1 MWLVFTLITVA
12 LWGSAELFYKR
23 GSHANEKYS
32 HLKTA
37 IFVGI
42 VMGIHAIFVLLTQNI
57 GFDPMNMIYYIPVS
71 LCYIISMTCSY
82 FGIRF
87 IEESISDPI
96 ENTSGAIVPILCALI
111 LHQEIQPW
119 SIVAIIVIVAGVLGV
134 GFLENKGDTDR
145 KKKLGK
151 KLAIIAFAMPFCYA
165 LLDAC
170 GTFLDIYY
178 LDMETTFL
186 VNVTEETI
194 ENVANTCYEL
204 TFLFMAIALFI
215 FLLIKKV
222 KLFAINDADNA
233 LETTEE
239 AVKLNVFQKL
249 MVQKDKIIAAV
260 CETAGQ
266 LAYVFAISEN
276 GAIASPIIGAG
287 VVVTSLLLS
296 RVVLKEKLTKL
307 QYLFIILVLIGI
319 IILSIVESD

>member
-1 MWLVFTLITVA
+1 
-12 LWGSAELFYKR
+12 
-23 GSHANEKYS
+23 
-32 HLKTA
+32 
-37 IFVGI
+37 
-42 VMGIHAIFVLLTQNI
+42 
-57 GFDPMNMIYYIPVS
+57 
-71 LCYIISMTCSY
+71 MTCSY

-165 LLDAC
+165 LLDPC

-239 AVKLNVFQKL
+239 AVKLNVFQKI

-307 QYLFIILVLIGI
+307 QYVFIILVLIGI